1 MPQDRPDLVTRVFK
15 AKLEGL
21 KTRLLDYDI
30 LGKVR
35 AYVYVVE
42 FQEGFTT
49 CPLLADHA
57 EEVQANMPRAV

>member
-1 MPQDRPDLVTRVFK
+1 
-15 AKLEGL
+15 
-21 KTRLLDYDI
+21 LLDYDI